1 MRDDFTFDCP
11 KCDNKNQVNRTSSGE
26 PVPHFSD
33 EAKSFYVT
41 CPHCYSI
48 FRVEDVVVL
57 TEAMFSNFKS
67 KNKDSIAGMSV
78 TGIWFDEFKDYIKGE

>member
-11 KCDNKNQVNRTSSGE
+11 RCDKKNQVNRTSSGE

-33 EAKSFYVT
+33 EPKSFYVT

-48 FRVEDVVVL
+48 FKVEDVVVL
-57 TEAMFSNFKS
+57 TEMMVSNGIPSNKS
-67 KNKDSIAGMSV
+67 KINGLHASEI
-78 TGIWFDEFKDYIKGE
+78 IFDEFLNI

>member
-33 EAKSFYVT
+33 EPKSFYVT

-57 TEAMFSNFKS
+57 TEMMISNGIPSNKS
-67 KNKDSIAGMSV
+67 KINGLHADKIY
-78 TGIWFDEFKDYIKGE
+78 FDEFKNE